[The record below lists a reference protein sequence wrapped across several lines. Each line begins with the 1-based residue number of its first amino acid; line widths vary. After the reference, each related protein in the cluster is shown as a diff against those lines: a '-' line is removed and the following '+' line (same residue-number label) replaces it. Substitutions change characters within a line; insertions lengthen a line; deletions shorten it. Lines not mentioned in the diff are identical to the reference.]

1 MSETSKPK
9 SYISFYWKIWF
20 LIILSLLLIKFLV
33 FIYLKPD
40 YNFLIF
46 SIYMIPVWLTVMIL
60 NFYEGHKLIKYLKK
74 NHNEKWKEL
83 TYCPILG
90 YGNANGF
97 RTIPFLFSKNY
108 LGDNV
113 VLQLKNNY
121 KNFLKLALTIFF
133 TSPIVFFLIMLN

>member
-33 FIYLKPD
+33 SIYLKPD
-40 YNFLIF
+40 YNFLLF
-46 SIYMIPVWLTVMIL
+46 SIYMIPVWITVMIL
-60 NFYEGHKLIKYLKK
+60 NFYEGHKLIKYLKI

-90 YGNANGF
+90 SGNANGF
-97 RTIPFLFSKNY
+97 RTLPFLFSKDD

-133 TSPIVFFLIMLN
+133 TFPIVFYLIILN